1 MAAPARPQV
10 DSINSLPGAPD
21 GGPSDMM
28 NDVTKV
34 STTPEVEKPYAQ
46 DNRTNKLAKEGGDVT
61 VEKTTQTTGSGG
73 AGAAGSSDQI
83 ERPYAA
89 DSEHRQATQSFR
101 GAKQAV
107 SNVSGQ
113 VSDQM
118 QSNLRSA
125 DQQHHF
131 A

>member
-1 MAAPARPQV
+1 MAASARPQI
-10 DSINSLPGAPD
+10 DSVSNLPGAPD
-21 GGPSDMM
+21 GGPSDTMQ
-28 NDVTKV
+28 DVTKV
-34 STTPEVEKPYAQ
+34 TTTPEVEKPYAEN
-46 DNRTNKLAKEGGDVT
+46 NRTNKLAKEGGDVT
-61 VEKTTQTTGSGG
+61 IEQTTQTTGSG
-73 AGAAGSSDQI
+73 AGVAGTSDQI

-89 DSEHRQATQSFR
+89 DSDHRQATQS
-101 GAKQAV
+101 GSVHKAV
-107 SNVSGQ
+107 SDASGQ

>member
-10 DSINSLPGAPD
+10 DSVSNLPGAPG
-21 GGPSDMM
+21 GGPSDTMQ
-28 NDVTKV
+28 DVTKV
-34 STTPEVEKPYAQ
+34 TTTPEVEKPYAQ

-61 VEKTTQTTGSGG
+61 IEQTTQATGSGAG
-73 AGAAGSSDQI
+73 VAGASDQI

-89 DSEHRQATQSFR
+89 DNDHRRATQS
-101 GAKQAV
+101 GSVHKTV
-107 SNVSGQ
+107 SDASGQ